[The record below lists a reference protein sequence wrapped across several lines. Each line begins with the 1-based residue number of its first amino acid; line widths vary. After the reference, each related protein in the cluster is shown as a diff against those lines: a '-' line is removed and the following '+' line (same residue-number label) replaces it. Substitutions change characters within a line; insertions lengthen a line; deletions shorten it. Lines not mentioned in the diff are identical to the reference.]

1 MLRPCSDYLAGHVV
15 LKIVLVIQV
24 ESSKVIK
31 TLELSTM
38 GSPIAINDSAGGQLL
53 GLVHILVCL
62 RIKHNNAKKKDKRR
76 GAIHKRKKG
85 RYNYFRR

>member
-1 MLRPCSDYLAGHVV
+1 MLLPCSNYLAGHVV

-38 GSPIAINDSAGGQLL
+38 GSPIAINDSVDDQLL
-53 GLVHILVCL
+53 WLEHILVCL
-62 RIKHNNAKKKDKRR
+62 RIKQNNARKERKARR
-76 GAIHKRKKG
+76 NSCEEKKG
-85 RYNYFRR
+85 SF